1 MTGEARMVRFGSRRH
16 VAGRWLAVMALG
28 ALLAPW
34 VVSAAAIQATHEI
47 PEDEL
52 LDVAIEVLDPGIPD
66 PATTPPK
73 KMEGV
78 FPDLRRS
85 EARYLPMRLKETL
98 ESTGHWGAVRVVPA
112 GMSSVDVTIR
122 GEIRE
127 SSGRELALKLV
138 VIDASGRRWL
148 EKKYKSE
155 ADFLAYA
162 DEELTDQDP
171 YQALYD
177 EIANDLL
184 EAKHKLDRD
193 DLVELRQIS
202 ELRFAADLAPELF
215 ADYLAVNGTRT
226 RYKVKRLPTEDDPM
240 MLRVARI
247 RERDYMLVDALNE
260 HYGTLSLAM
269 EAPYD
274 DWRSYSYEEQVA
286 LAELRRQARTRK
298 LLGALAILGAF
309 VSDGDSTAERAA
321 RDAALIGGMAAIQ
334 SGIAKGQEAKIH
346 AEALAELSASFESEV
361 APLVVEVEGET
372 VRLTGSREDQYANWR
387 QLLRQIY
394 AAETGLP
401 SDPNTT
407 ADLAVE
413 APADQ

>member
-1 MTGEARMVRFGSRRH
+1 MRRRRRTEAPETRRLSR
-16 VAGRWLAVMALG
+16 
-28 ALLAPW
+28 ALLLALIATTFG
-34 VVSAAAIQATHEI
+34 VQGVFASAIQATTEI

-85 EARYLPMRLKETL
+85 EARYLPMRIKETL

-112 GMSSVDVTIR
+112 GMASVDVTIR

-127 SSGRELALKLV
+127 SSGKELSLKLV
-138 VIDASGRRWL
+138 VVDASGRKWF
-148 EKKYKSE
+148 EKKYKAD
-155 ADFLAYA
+155 ADFLAYSP
-162 DEELTDQDP
+162 EELTDLDP
-171 YQALYD
+171 YQAIYD

-184 EAKHKLDRD
+184 EAKMKLDRD
-193 DLVELRQIS
+193 DMLELRQIA

-215 ADYLAVNGTRT
+215 GDYLAVNGQQT
-226 RYKVKRLPTEDDPM
+226 RYRIKRLPTDDDPM
-240 MLRVARI
+240 LDRVNRI

-260 HYGTLSLAM
+260 HYGTFLLSMQA
-269 EAPYD
+269 AYD
-274 DWRSYSYEEQVA
+274 DWRSFSYEEQMA

-298 LLGALAILGAF
+298 ILGALAILGAF
-309 VSDGDSTAERAA
+309 VADGNSTAERAA

-346 AEALAELSASFESEV
+346 AEALGELSASFESEV

-372 VRLTGSREDQYANWR
+372 VRLTGSREDQYSNWR

-394 AAETGLP
+394 AAETGIP

-407 ADLAVE
+407 ADLSVE
-413 APADQ
+413 APAEQ